1 MCRIKKKRVSIYVD
15 SESYD
20 LIAGIT
26 RSCGFPLSRVISNV
40 ITDLADVYRQEFNF
54 VDNSLSRIER
64 MNAFSDIARKYCF
77 NLQKM
82 K

>member
-1 MCRIKKKRVSIYVD
+1 
-15 SESYD
+15 
-20 LIAGIT
+20 
-26 RSCGFPLSRVISNV
+26 VISNV